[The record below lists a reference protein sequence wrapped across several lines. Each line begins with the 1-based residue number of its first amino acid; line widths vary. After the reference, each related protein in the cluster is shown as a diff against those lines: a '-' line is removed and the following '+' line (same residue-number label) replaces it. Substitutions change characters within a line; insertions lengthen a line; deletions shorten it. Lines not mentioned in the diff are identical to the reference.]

1 MQRFCASGLL
11 LALGSAAADP
21 QGYAVP
27 QYDLMDMMVR
37 DVPYEEVG
45 EEPRRDEVRQR
56 SVTRPP
62 PCLVA

>member
-1 MQRFCASGLL
+1 MGKPSACHSV
-11 LALGSAAADP
+11 GSAAADP

-45 EEPRRDEVRQR
+45 EESRRDEVRHLR
-56 SVTRPP
+56 AIVERE
-62 PCLVA
+62 